1 MIKLE
6 NISKNYGDHIIF
18 DNMSITFDEENSLNG
33 IIGKSGSGKT
43 TLFNILFG
51 LDTSY
56 DGKYSIDNRNTRDFS
71 NKIWDKTRREDIHI
85 VFQDFKLIENFTVL
99 ENLTLTLNCSVSS
112 AKDALEKLNILELKN
127 EKVRNISGGE
137 KQRLAISRA
146 IIGNPKILLLDEPTG
161 NLDDTHADII
171 MKCVQS
177 LKNENMMIFIITHD
191 NRIIDYCDNIY
202 LLEDKHLKLYRKQ
215 NKLSQSISKNQENKN
230 IEENN
235 KKHNLKYVLK
245 SIQRNLVD
253 IVVNYVPVSI
263 IFMLFMTIFLFF
275 YSISIND
282 LYEFYSGIDDKTIYV
297 STTHYTKNYINK
309 CSKNNYVAFD
319 DGKRISFS
327 ANDLLNVKKISGVKS
342 ATLFNGDV
350 KTSADKSGNNLN
362 LNLSKES
369 LSKTVRKTKSYS
381 HYPDKIEFEF
391 QTLTVPVEYINNYN
405 PEHIELLYGNY
416 PVNNQVLLPDFL
428 AYNYCDNDLED
439 LVNKNIE
446 LPIVDQKRNQIS
458 KNYKVAGIY
467 RTNFENNVNLKE
479 YIYVSYQNYDFLDV
493 FSTEE
498 QFNDYR
504 VQFNQENSNYNID
517 QSVFKDYET
526 YLDALGTGLN
536 DMIITCKTS
545 KDVINVTK
553 KLNDL
558 FPNLRL
564 MSQYEFKNGEFR
576 DTYIQ
581 TVLINIG
588 MIIFI
593 ATILGIIILFLNKG
607 YIRKRN
613 KELAVLYSLGH
624 SRREVV
630 MIILLEYILISTIA
644 FIIGYSMLFIA
655 RTVYLKYLTNFNFL
669 SLMFDGKAIFNIYL
683 YIILMTF
690 ISVIFS
696 IHGIN
701 RKKLNEYLK

>member
-33 IIGKSGSGKT
+33 IVGKSGSGKT

-112 AKDALEKLNILELKN
+112 AEDALEKLNILELKN

-624 SRREVV
+624 SRREVI

>member
-112 AKDALEKLNILELKN
+112 AEDALEKLNILELKN

-161 NLDDTHADII
+161 NLDDTHAEII

-624 SRREVV
+624 SRREVI